1 MPVLILGKGKLS
13 REDSWDVRKESG
25 IRPGRK
31 EECWWG
37 AAGGGFASVGGCWK
51 GLLLCQ
57 GVELLHPISHVSMGE
72 CTESPCSYSPPSLAT
87 ATAASARGGIFV
99 CTCVTTEMGHGLQE
113 IDQQARVKA
122 LY

>member
-13 REDSWDVRKESG
+13 REDSWEERKESG

-37 AAGGGFASVGGCWK
+37 AEGGGFASVGSCWK

-57 GVELLHPISHVSMGE
+57 GVELFHPISHVSMDE
-72 CTESPCSYSPPSLAT
+72 YTESPCSYPPPFLAT
-87 ATAASARGGIFV
+87 ATATSARDRIFV
-99 CTCVTTEMGHGLQE
+99 CTCVTTGMGDGLQE
-113 IDQQARVKA
+113 IYR
-122 LY
+122 